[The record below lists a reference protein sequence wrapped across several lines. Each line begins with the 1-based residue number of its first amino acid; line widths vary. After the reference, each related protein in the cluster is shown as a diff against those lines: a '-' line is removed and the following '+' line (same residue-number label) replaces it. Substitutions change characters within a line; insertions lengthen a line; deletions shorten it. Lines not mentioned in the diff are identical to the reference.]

1 MHFFF
6 FIFISA
12 NSPFSLFIIATT
24 FSRSEESAKFSHG
37 CTVERTRASK
47 AVQSFD
53 DDDANE
59 DVWIL
64 NHQVKITAD
73 AHKREQEQ
81 SIVTAGRKKR
91 TLELNFSKESIC
103 VARDLRSRNATSRPP
118 QSHAIALKNNETIA
132 RIVE

>member
-81 SIVTAGRKKR
+81 SIVTAGRKKNFR
-91 TLELNFSKESIC
+91 TLLFKTIDLC
-103 VARDLRSRNATSRPP
+103 CTRLAITKRDRSSSTVTCNC
-118 QSHAIALKNNETIA
+118 IKK
-132 RIVE
+132 